1 MQKRLLILTA
11 KYLLTASRVKTW
23 KYVQKNNWWIKFSI
37 YNNSK
42 ILLCITSKNTGQTIV
57 RYFSNE
63 DLACSFLNLILA
75 LDPNIYHE
83 TVE

>member
-1 MQKRLLILTA
+1 MQKRLLKLTA
-11 KYLLTASRVKTW
+11 KYLLTTSKVRTW
-23 KYVQKNNWWIKFSI
+23 KEVQKNNWWIKFSI

-42 ILLCITSKNTGQTIV
+42 ILLLITSKQTGQTII
-57 RYFSNE
+57 RYFSDE

-83 TVE
+83 TVQ